1 MTTSGA
7 KRPGLITAWKQRQVR
22 GQATLDT
29 ASRPK
34 FDFKGFEQPNET
46 GLEAI
51 IGKDDSVI
59 VTDTA
64 NAPWRPLVCLR
75 IYAPGEDLVGS
86 GILIRPDVVLTA
98 AHNVY
103 RLGKKAYATSIVAH
117 VGKTQTGVAGAEA
130 YARRVQ
136 CPPEYIACSGPND
149 SKRYAYDFALI
160 FLNTDALGRWTKP
173 ENIPDVVGQ
182 SPMTDQE
189 MRAAQLTIAGYPC
202 YPNAAIVL
210 RKCLGN
216 VISLAGDGLYYDM
229 DSMPGQSGGPVFR
242 YNEAAKKIVFAGVH
256 TTGFE
261 IENRARRYD
270 ALMQKNL
277 IAWLASGAAAKP
289 IA

>member
-1 MTTSGA
+1 MTTSSTR
-7 KRPGLITAWKQRQVR
+7 RPGLITAWKQRQAR
-22 GQATLDT
+22 GQAALDT
-29 ASRPK
+29 APRPK

-59 VTDTA
+59 VPDTA

-86 GILIRPDVVLTA
+86 GILIRPDVILTA
-98 AHNVY
+98 GHNVY
-103 RLGKKAYATSIVAH
+103 RLGTKTYATSIVAH

-130 YARRVQ
+130 YAKRVQ
-136 CPPEYIACSGPND
+136 CPPEYVSCSGPND

-160 FLNTDALGRWTKP
+160 FLNSDALGRWTKP
-173 ENIPDVVGQ
+173 EHIPDIAGQ
-182 SPMTDQE
+182 TPMTDGD

-202 YPNAAIVL
+202 YPKADIVL

-242 YNEAAKKIVFAGVH
+242 YNETTKKLAFAGVH

-261 IENRARRYD
+261 TENRARRYD
-270 ALMQKNL
+270 ALMQKN
-277 IAWLASGAAAKP
+277 IGAWLAGAGSKA

>member
-1 MTTSGA
+1 MTTNSPG
-7 KRPGLITAWKQRQVR
+7 RPGLITAWKQRQAR
-22 GQATLDT
+22 GQAALDT
-29 ASRPK
+29 GPRPK

-59 VTDTA
+59 VPDTA

-86 GILIRPDVVLTA
+86 GILIRPDVILTA

-103 RLGKKAYATSIVAH
+103 RLGTKTYATSIVAH
-117 VGKTQTGVAGAEA
+117 VGKTPTGVAGAEA
-130 YARRVQ
+130 YAKRVQ
-136 CPPEYIACSGPND
+136 CPPEYVNCSGPND

-173 ENIPDVVGQ
+173 EHIPDLPGQ
-182 SPMTDQE
+182 IPMTDPE

-202 YPNAAIVL
+202 YPKADIVL

-216 VISLAGDGLYYDM
+216 VISLAGDGLFYDM

-242 YNEAAKKIVFAGVH
+242 YNETTKKLAFAGVH

-261 IENRARRYD
+261 AENRARRYD
-270 ALMQKNL
+270 ALMQKN
-277 IAWLASGAAAKP
+277 IVAWLGGAGSKA

>member
-1 MTTSGA
+1 MTTERA
-7 KRPGLITAWKQRQVR
+7 RRPGLITAWKQRQAR

-29 ASRPK
+29 ALRPK

-59 VTDTA
+59 VPDTA

-86 GILIRPDVVLTA
+86 GILIRPDVILTA

-103 RLGKKAYATSIVAH
+103 RLGAKAYATSIVAH
-117 VGKTQTGVAGAEA
+117 VGKTQSGVAGAEA
-130 YARRVQ
+130 YAKRVQ
-136 CPPEYIACSGPND
+136 CPPEYINCSGPND

-173 ENIPDVVGQ
+173 EHIPNVAGQ
-182 SPMTDQE
+182 TPMTDAE

-202 YPNAAIVL
+202 YPKADIVL

-242 YNEAAKKIVFAGVH
+242 YNETTKKLAFAGVQ
-256 TTGFE
+256 TLNLYDTPE
-261 IENRARRYD
+261 EERPEALNRV
-270 ALMQKNL
+270 L
-277 IAWLASGAAAKP
+277 GAAA
-289 IA
+289 

>member
-1 MTTSGA
+1 MKSSSTA
-7 KRPGLITAWKQRQVR
+7 KPGLITAWKQRQAR
-22 GQATLDT
+22 GQALLDT
-29 ASRPK
+29 RPRPA

-86 GILIRPDVVLTA
+86 GILIRPDVILTA

-103 RLGKKAYATSIVAH
+103 RLGSKSYATSIVAH

-130 YARRVQ
+130 YAKRVQ
-136 CPPEYIACSGPND
+136 CPPEYVNSSGPND
-149 SKRYAYDFALI
+149 SNRYPYDFALI

-173 ENIPDVVGQ
+173 EHIPDLPGQ
-182 SPMTDQE
+182 IPMSDLD
-189 MRAAQLTIAGYPC
+189 MRSSQLTIAGYPC
-202 YPNAAIVL
+202 YPNAPVVL
-210 RKCLGN
+210 RKCNGS
-216 VISLAGDGLYYDM
+216 VINLAGTGVYYDM

-242 YNEAAKKIVFAGVH
+242 YNEATRKLAFVGVH

-261 IENRARRYD
+261 AENRARRYD
-270 ALMQKNL
+270 AMMQKSLN
-277 IAWLASGAAAKP
+277 AWLASGAAGKA